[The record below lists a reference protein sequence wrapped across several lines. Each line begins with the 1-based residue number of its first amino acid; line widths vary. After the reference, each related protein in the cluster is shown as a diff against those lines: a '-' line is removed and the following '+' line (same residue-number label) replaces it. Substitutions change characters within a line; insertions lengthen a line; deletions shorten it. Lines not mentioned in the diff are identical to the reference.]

1 MRHKKKSE
9 QQSSGSSHR
18 APSRQVSEMVDS
30 NELQRLAR
38 LVDMNKQRLD
48 EINQQIE
55 RIEVVQ
61 LEHDDTRRA
70 LSALS
75 GGKSGHIALGAG
87 VMVPIPSNATTIVDL
102 GSGVFGERSPDSA
115 KELVSKRLEDL
126 TELKSQFEADAAM
139 LTQRIEEL
147 ATTFEKAAQ
156 SMTESK
162 QEIEAESPKP
172 EEKPSRRKRRGIG
185 GELTLDD

>member
-1 MRHKKKSE
+1 M
-9 QQSSGSSHR
+9 
-18 APSRQVSEMVDS
+18 
-30 NELQRLAR
+30 
-38 LVDMNKQRLD
+38 
-48 EINQQIE
+48 
-55 RIEVVQ
+55 
-61 LEHDDTRRA
+61 
-70 LSALS
+70 SALS

-147 ATTFEKAAQ
+147 ATNFEKAAQ
-156 SMTESK
+156 AMTESN
-162 QEIEAESPKP
+162 QETEVELQNPRKNFKA
-172 EEKPSRRKRRGIG
+172 EEKRIRRRVNSRRLG
-185 GELTLDD
+185 GMNGSVR

>member
-1 MRHKKKSE
+1 
-9 QQSSGSSHR
+9 
-18 APSRQVSEMVDS
+18 MVDS

-75 GGKSGHIALGAG
+75 SGKSGHIALGAG

-147 ATTFEKAAQ
+147 ATTFEKAAKEV
-156 SMTESK
+156 TESN
-162 QEIEAESPKP
+162 QETEVESPKT
-172 EEKPSRRKRRGIG
+172 EEKPSRRKRRGFG